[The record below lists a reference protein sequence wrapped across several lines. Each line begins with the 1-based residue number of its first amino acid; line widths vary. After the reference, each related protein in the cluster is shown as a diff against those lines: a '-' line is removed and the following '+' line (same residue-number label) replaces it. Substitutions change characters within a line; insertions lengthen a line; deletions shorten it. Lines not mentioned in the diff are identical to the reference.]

1 MRDDRHDE
9 DERPKPPW
17 LLIAALMLGLIANA
31 AVSVALR
38 SHPVIRWT
46 CFGVF
51 LIVVL
56 AVVVRR
62 VRRDHRAPN

>member
-1 MRDDRHDE
+1 MDDDRYGVE
-9 DERPKPPW
+9 ERPKPPW
-17 LLIAALMLGLIANA
+17 LLIAALMLALIANA

-51 LIVVL
+51 VVVVL
-56 AVVVRR
+56 AVTARR
-62 VRRDHRAPN
+62 VRRGHREPN